1 MAAFN
6 LAAGKLDT
14 RVTLLRPSRA
24 VVSGQNRTTY
34 TDYKTVW
41 ANARQITF
49 RESMAAQ
56 VQLQNETYTLMMR
69 YVAGITPDWAVR
81 MKGIRYRVLT
91 VNADKTAGSI
101 ILGIELDNSITQ
113 EPST

>member
-1 MAAFN
+1 MATN
-6 LAAGKLDT
+6 LDAGKLDT
-14 RVTLLRPSRA
+14 RVTLLRPAKTVTGGTHS
-24 VVSGQNRTTY
+24 VTY
-34 TDYKTVW
+34 TDYRTVW

-49 RESMAAQ
+49 REGLTSQ

-69 YVAGITPDWAVR
+69 YFAGITPDWAVR

-91 VNADKTAGSI
+91 VNADKTAGSL

-113 EPST
+113 EPTS

>member
-6 LAAGKLDT
+6 IAAGKLDT
-14 RVTLLRPSRA
+14 RITLLQPSRA

-49 RESMAAQ
+49 REGLTSQ

-69 YVAGITPDWAVR
+69 YIAGITPDWAVR

-91 VNADKTAGSI
+91 VNADKTSGSL

-113 EPST
+113 EPTS

>member
-14 RVTLLRPSRA
+14 RITLLQPAKTVTGGAHS
-24 VVSGQNRTTY
+24 VTY

-56 VQLQNETYTLMMR
+56 VQLQNETYTLLMR
-69 YVAGITPDWAVR
+69 YIAGITPDWAVR
-81 MKGIRYRVLT
+81 MRGLRYRILT
-91 VNADKTAGSI
+91 INADKAAGMI
-101 ILGIELDNSITQ
+101 TLGIELDNSITQ
-113 EPST
+113 EPTT